1 MMVIKHRSTSFLDTS
16 PALDGI
22 TEILTILTIQP
33 IHFSQICRVSKIR
46 LRSAVLRY
54 LNICKEKEFVIGIET
69 SLKIRDGRGISRQL
83 KPITVY
89 HVTEKGKLF
98 MELVK

>member
-33 IHFSQICRVSKIR
+33 IHFSQICRVSR
-46 LRSAVLRY
+46 MRFRNAVLRY
-54 LNICKEKEFVIGIET
+54 LNYCKEKEFVVGIDT
-69 SLKIRDGRGISRQL
+69 SLKLRDGRGISRQF
-83 KPITVY
+83 KSVMVY

>member
-22 TEILTILTIQP
+22 TEILTILTDNP

-46 LRSAVLRY
+46 LRNAVLRY
-54 LNICKEKEFVIGIET
+54 LNFCKEKGFVKGTEE
-69 SLKIRDGRGISRQL
+69 SLKLKDGRGISRQFKL
-83 KPITVY
+83 ITVY

-98 MELVK
+98 MELVA